1 MLTFVGKWL
10 LFLSFYQIMRK
21 EKRSITIRKVKLFGT
36 SIAVSTVPMA
46 QEMDSDA
53 ELAGQLV
60 VWTTVISAITLFV
73 FIYLLRVI
81 GIF

>member
-1 MLTFVGKWL
+1 
-10 LFLSFYQIMRK
+10 MRK

-53 ELAGQLV
+53 EFAGQLV